1 MPHDPVTFFKALA
14 DNSRLRILA
23 TLMDA
28 PKYVEVIAERLN
40 LTPSTVSFHLKK
52 LEEVGLVDKV
62 KEQYYIVYS
71 VNTTLLEKTPKAWL
85 EMETLKEDQLED
97 EREQA
102 YRKKVLDA
110 FFEYDRLVA
119 IPVQRKKKRI
129 ILEKLLD
136 AFGADLDYTELEVNT
151 ILGQYHEDVATLRRA
166 MIEEKLMTRSG
177 GIYRII

>member
-1 MPHDPVTFFKALA
+1 MIPDPVTFFKALA

-23 TLMDA
+23 TLMDE

-52 LEEVGLVDKV
+52 LEEVGLVDKA

-71 VNTTLLEKTPKAWL
+71 LNTTLLEMSPKEWL
-85 EMETLKEDQLED
+85 EMDTLNEDRLED

-110 FFEYDRLVA
+110 FFEYDRLIS

-129 ILEKLLD
+129 VLEKLLS
-136 AFGADLDYTELEVNT
+136 AFEPNQTYTEAQINAV
-151 ILGQYHEDVATLRRA
+151 LGRYHEDVAALRRA
-166 MIEEKLMTRSG
+166 MVEEKLMARSN